1 MVASPSK
8 GASLI
13 GANAMVALAVFVAG
27 AASQSST
34 APAREGLA
42 APEQAARNEM
52 VEQQIAARGIRDQRV
67 LEAMRTVPR
76 HEFVPEQLKAS
87 AYEDGPL
94 PIGRGQTISQPY
106 VVAAMVQTLAL
117 RGGERVLEVGSGS
130 GYAAAVLSLLASE
143 VYGIELEP
151 ELHARSLATIKRL
164 GYRNIQLRQGDG
176 FVGWPEVAP
185 FDAILISCAAGE
197 IPPPLWEQ
205 LREGGRLVYPRGA
218 RWRQELVAVTKTAG
232 GSVSRTLEEV
242 QFVPLRRTP

>member
-1 MVASPSK
+1 MVASPSR
-8 GASLI
+8 GVSLI
-13 GANAMVALAVFVAG
+13 GANAMVALAVLAAG
-27 AASQSST
+27 TASQLST
-34 APAREGLA
+34 APAEEGLA

-52 VEQQIAARGIRDQRV
+52 VERQIAARGIRDQRV
-67 LEAMRTVPR
+67 LAAMRTVPR
-76 HEFVPEQLKAS
+76 HEFVPEELRAI

-106 VVAAMVQTLAL
+106 VVAAMAQALAL

-151 ELHARSLATIKRL
+151 ELHARSMATVKRL
-164 GYRNIQLRQGDG
+164 GYRNIHLRQGDG

-185 FDAILISCAAGE
+185 FDAILISCAAAE
-197 IPPPLWEQ
+197 VPPPLWEQ

-218 RWRQELVAVTKTAG
+218 RWQQELVAVTKTAG
-232 GSVSRTLEEV
+232 EPVAQTLDEV
-242 QFVPLRRTP
+242 RFVPLRRAP